1 MLYTLDSMHSP
12 NLAVGV
18 PPPARRPLR
27 VRHLKTPAEIAG
39 ILHFRE
45 EIDLSA
51 HTVAGRSDFLARE
64 KKVTSA
70 VLLVRLNYMMK

>member
-1 MLYTLDSMHSP
+1 MLYTLDSMSSP
-12 NLAVGV
+12 SLAGAM
-18 PPPARRPLR
+18 PMLAREPLR
-27 VRHLKTPAEIAG
+27 VRHLKTPAEISE

-51 HTVAGRSDFLARE
+51 HTAAGRSDFHTRE

-70 VLLVRLNYMMK
+70 VLSGLSS